1 MMDTNEKVRQIQTY
15 LEEHPAAGDTLE
27 GIAMWWFQRQRVSET
42 VTDVYQALQELKAS
56 GMVLE
61 RKTPDGK
68 TLYFRRDVA

>member
-1 MMDTNEKVRQIQTY
+1 MMEASEKVRQIQSY
-15 LEEHPAAGDTLE
+15 LEEHPAACDTLE
-27 GIAMWWFQRQRVSET
+27 GIVMWWLQRQRVNET

-68 TLYFRRDVA
+68 TLYFLRDVA